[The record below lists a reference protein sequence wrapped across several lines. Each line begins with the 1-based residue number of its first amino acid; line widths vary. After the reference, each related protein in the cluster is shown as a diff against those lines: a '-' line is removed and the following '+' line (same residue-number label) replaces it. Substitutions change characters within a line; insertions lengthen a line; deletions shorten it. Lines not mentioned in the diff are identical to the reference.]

1 MMENEI
7 EVGEYIR
14 TKDGK
19 IGVIGFPDDED
30 EENMFKQRQF
40 EWYSNGKSYDLIK
53 ENEIIKH
60 SKNIIDLIEEGD
72 ILKLKEKN
80 TIIWLG
86 IEKEDAQ
93 LNHKEIMHSI
103 KNKEVELLSIVTKE
117 QFKSVEY
124 EV

>member
-1 MMENEI
+1 MESKI
-7 EVGEYIR
+7 QLGEYIR
-14 TKDGK
+14 MKDGFIGKVK
-19 IGVIGFPDDED
+19 IIETELDETYRIYKRYVFD
-30 EENMFKQRQF
+30 KNV
-40 EWYSNGKSYDLIK
+40 
-53 ENEIIKH
+53 EIININESDIEKH
-60 SKNIIDLIEEGD
+60 SFNIIDLLEEGD

>member
-1 MMENEI
+1 MESKI
-7 EVGEYIR
+7 QLGEYIR
-14 TKDGK
+14 MKDGFIGKVK
-19 IGVIGFPDDED
+19 IIETELDETYRIYKRYVFD
-30 EENMFKQRQF
+30 KNV
-40 EWYSNGKSYDLIK
+40 
-53 ENEIIKH
+53 EIININESDIEKH
-60 SKNIIDLIEEGD
+60 SFNIIDLIEEGD